1 MGLFDFFSGKN
12 KCLGIDIG
20 TGGVKIVELE
30 KEENKYELINYGLTQ
45 AKPGENWRLL
55 DLNAG
60 EVGLVIKKIL
70 KEMGTKNKRAVIS
83 LPVALSFA
91 TLVETKALPENELA
105 NAISFEAKKYVPVPI
120 DDVIF
125 DWTIVD
131 QMTASPQDPMI
142 KPKDGTEEKKLLVLL
157 VAVPKDV
164 ITKYKEIARNAN
176 LDLLSLEIESFS
188 LTRSL
193 IANDQKAYVLLDLGT
208 RGSNIIVVEKG
219 LVRISFSVE
228 SPDRETVLTELE
240 RIVNLYK
247 TKYNKNIE
255 RCVLGGGSINASIGE
270 SARVESELAP
280 LIRQRVGLETSFGNP
295 LARIVYPEKL
305 KNNLKETAP
314 SLATAIGLA
323 MKGLS

>member
-1 MGLFDFFSGKN
+1 MGLFNFFSGKN
-12 KCLGIDIG
+12 RCLGIDVG

-30 KEENKYELINYGLTQ
+30 KEENKYKLINYGLTQ

-70 KEMGTKNKRAVIS
+70 KEMGTGNKKTVVS

-91 TLVETKALPENELA
+91 TLVETKALPESEMA
-105 NAISFEAKKYVPVPI
+105 NAIAFEAKKYVPVPI

-125 DWTIVD
+125 DWAIVD
-131 QMTASPQDPMI
+131 QAVSLPQDQMI
-142 KPKDGTEEKKLLVLL
+142 KPKNGPEEKRVLVLL

-164 ITKYKEIARNAN
+164 IAKYKEIAKNAN
-176 LDLLSLEIESFS
+176 LELLSLEIESFS
-188 LTRSL
+188 LARAL
-193 IANDQKAYVLLDLGT
+193 IANDPKAYVLLDLGT

-228 SPDRETVLTELE
+228 SPDRETLLTELE

-255 RCVLGGGSINASIGE
+255 RCILSGGSIYTPAGE
-270 SARVESELAP
+270 SLGLEEELAP
-280 LIRQRVGLETSFGNP
+280 LIKKRVGLEASFGNP
-295 LARIVYPEKL
+295 LSRIIYPEKL
-305 KNNLKETAP
+305 KDSLEVIAP

-323 MKGLS
+323 IKGLS